1 MADRYCPHCGELVPS
16 TSVTCPKCYRRIP
29 AEPVVDTGR
38 TRDGSGGTGSR
49 DTGARRQGYDRRLA
63 LLLDLIPGFFGFLGI
78 GQIYRDHRSSKG
90 YLMLLSGL
98 AIFALTMM
106 LLLNITPGVLSFL
119 AKVSAFPLMLLYALM
134 YIGAA
139 VDILIDVVF
148 SRVDIRR

>member
-29 AEPVVDTGR
+29 ADPVAATGGR
-38 TRDGSGGTGSR
+38 RGGTGSKG
-49 DTGARRQGYDRRLA
+49 TGAHRQGYDRRLA
-63 LLLDLIPGFFGFLGI
+63 LLLNLIPGFFGFLGI